1 MSAHTFRGT
10 GRCVTLCDDAPVD
23 PGIRRTS
30 RAEPRCTSPDAVDG
44 TKVYLIKNV
53 ALMRLTYQIRLLSD
67 AAEQNALE
75 MIIVIPRRGR
85 VSADLESFVAARRW
99 ITVTRSH

>member
-1 MSAHTFRGT
+1 M
-10 GRCVTLCDDAPVD
+10 
-23 PGIRRTS
+23 
-30 RAEPRCTSPDAVDG
+30 DG

-53 ALMRLTYQIRLLSD
+53 SLMRLTYQVRALAK

-75 MIIVIPRRGR
+75 MIIIIPHGSA

-99 ITVTRSH
+99 IEIRRRR